1 MRNGFKR
8 IKGKGQKMKKKIIN
22 KISCFLMVVLFL
34 CYAILKP
41 IHYVVCAI
49 FNLIERHMDAL
60 MDKVFDDE

>member
-1 MRNGFKR
+1 
-8 IKGKGQKMKKKIIN
+8 MKKKIIN

-49 FNLIERHMDAL
+49 FNLLERHMDAL